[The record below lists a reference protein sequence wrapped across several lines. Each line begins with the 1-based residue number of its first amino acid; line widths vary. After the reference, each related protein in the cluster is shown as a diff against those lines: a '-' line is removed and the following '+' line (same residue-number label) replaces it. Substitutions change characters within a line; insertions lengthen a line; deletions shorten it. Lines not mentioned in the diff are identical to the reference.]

1 MRNLL
6 ILGVLL
12 AAPGFGQPSGLTRA
26 RELYDKTDYEEA
38 LSLLKAIPAKDG
50 AVPALMGK
58 CQYMTGDFK
67 KASESFELAV
77 RLEPGVAEH
86 HLWLGRSYGRRA
98 ETSSFVTAPGLASK
112 ARQSFEKAVELNPR
126 ATEAVADLFEYYLE
140 APGVLGGGIDKARA
154 LAEKTKD
161 LDLAEY
167 HYRLA
172 QIASKKKEFNDAE
185 EQLRRA
191 VDLAPRQVG
200 RILDLASFLAK
211 QGQYQQSDAA
221 FSQAE
226 EVAPNSPRVLFER
239 AKAYIRAKRNL
250 AAARELLVRYLR
262 LPLVARGSPAQPGG
276 AAPETG
282 TERVSATP

>member
-1 MRNLL
+1 MRKLL

-12 AAPGFGQPSGLTRA
+12 AAPGFGQPSELTRA
-26 RELYDKTDYEEA
+26 RELYERTDYERA
-38 LSLLKAIPAKDG
+38 LGLLQAIPAKEA
-50 AVPALMGK
+50 AVPALMGR
-58 CQYMTGDFK
+58 CYYMRGDFK

-77 RLEPGVAEH
+77 RLEPGGAEH
-86 HLWLGRSYGRRA
+86 HHWLGRAYGRRA

-126 ATEAVADLFEYYLE
+126 NTEAVADLFEYYLE
-140 APGVLGGGIDKARA
+140 APGLLGGGIEKARA
-154 LAEKTKD
+154 LAEKTKN

-172 QIASKKKEFNDAE
+172 QIAGKKKEFDHAE

-226 EVAPNSPRVLFER
+226 RVAPNSPRVMFER
-239 AKAYIRAKRNL
+239 AKAYIRARRNL
-250 AAARELLVRYLR
+250 GAARELLVRYLNS
-262 LPLVARGSPAQPGG
+262 PLSPEDPPRNQAEQLLKQVQSG
-276 AAPETG
+276 
-282 TERVSATP
+282 